1 MVIPRVK
8 KKFPR
13 RFTPVLLAVATFL
26 ASVAGV
32 FPETVVETTYTQ
44 VVFPTISH
52 IVGVAADSVPF
63 SWLDLAIP
71 VGLAVLVY
79 SLRLK
84 RWNLAFGL
92 VSGAYLWFFWTWGI
106 NYHRVPLS
114 VRLGLEPAGITALD
128 ADQFA
133 ENAVHELN
141 RLSPLVRQP
150 SSGDREIATAAA
162 RRVRAVVSRIDGQ
175 DWAAASRVKRSL
187 LGDGWFRIAGV
198 DGAFN
203 PFGHEP
209 LVASGLLTVELPFVM
224 AHELAHVRGVPDE
237 GDANL
242 IALLATI
249 ASDDPVFQYSA
260 WLNLWFYLST
270 PARDALLDAGPRE
283 DLQAIYMRNRSQQIP
298 FVRSVQTTVLDLHLK
313 ANDVDEGVA
322 SYSRFVAL
330 AIATRDRWE
339 QYR

>member
-1 MVIPRVK
+1 
-8 KKFPR
+8 
-13 RFTPVLLAVATFL
+13 
-26 ASVAGV
+26 
-32 FPETVVETTYTQ
+32 
-44 VVFPTISH
+44 
-52 IVGVAADSVPF
+52 
-63 SWLDLAIP
+63 
-71 VGLAVLVY
+71 
-79 SLRLK
+79 
-84 RWNLAFGL
+84 
-92 VSGAYLWFFWTWGI
+92 
-106 NYHRVPLS
+106 
-114 VRLGLEPAGITALD
+114 
-128 ADQFA
+128 
-133 ENAVHELN
+133 
-141 RLSPLVRQP
+141 
-150 SSGDREIATAAA
+150 
-162 RRVRAVVSRIDGQ
+162 
-175 DWAAASRVKRSL
+175 
-187 LGDGWFRIAGV
+187 
-198 DGAFN
+198 
-203 PFGHEP
+203 